1 MKALAGFFS
10 LCVPAICA
18 SLALQDVTVIDVA
31 ASAARPH
38 MTVIVQGDRITAVG
52 PVSSTAIPKDAQ
64 IVSGR
69 ERFLIPGLWDMDV
82 HLWYKQNQLPV
93 YLAFGVTGVQDM
105 GSDYPRLVAWRDA
118 IETGKAIGPHIIT
131 SGPPV
136 TGFPGDDDKLPVLL
150 ARNPAEAREAFDQ
163 LWDLD
168 VDFLRVL
175 PELSRDAYFALA
187 EQARHWGLRLVG
199 QVPPG
204 VTAREAIEARQRN
217 FEHLFGISKAVATDQ
232 EAVDFFERCALREVT
247 LSPNLVFWRRAAH
260 LDDSKLRNDTRLRYV
275 PEAIRRS
282 WPEMISESA
291 DASPEQV
298 ETMYHL
304 VSLMTRTNVDVLA
317 GTDTGE
323 PYTIPG
329 ATLHDEL
336 EELVAAGMEPH
347 QALRAATLAPARFLG
362 WDEAMGTIEKG
373 KVADLVLLNANPLQ
387 DIRNTRR
394 IEAVVSRGK
403 YYSRKNLDAIL
414 AAVK

>member
-1 MKALAGFFS
+1 
-10 LCVPAICA
+10 
-18 SLALQDVTVIDVA
+18 
-31 ASAARPH
+31 
-38 MTVIVQGDRITAVG
+38 
-52 PVSSTAIPKDAQ
+52 
-64 IVSGR
+64 
-69 ERFLIPGLWDMDV
+69 
-82 HLWYKQNQLPV
+82 
-93 YLAFGVTGVQDM
+93 
-105 GSDYPRLVAWRDA
+105 
-118 IETGKAIGPHIIT
+118 
-131 SGPPV
+131 
-136 TGFPGDDDKLPVLL
+136 
-150 ARNPAEAREAFDQ
+150 
-163 LWDLD
+163 
-168 VDFLRVL
+168 